1 MAAQA
6 SRFRLAS
13 KNLFLTYPQCDY
25 QLESFL
31 NNCKDLFKEENIIRM
46 VVARELH
53 EDGNPHIHAVISLGK
68 EFRTRDERMFD
79 DLVEPS
85 KHPNIISRI
94 KSMHA
99 TYKYV
104 TKDGNF
110 IVHPSDFDVKMFI
123 ELAEKKK
130 STRVEEVVRMI
141 KDGITMKEIDE
152 EMPTFVFTHRK
163 KIEEY
168 IELQATFTRQSER
181 VASLS
186 LKLNVRVDPL
196 YSTSAL
202 KFLAKWL
209 NKSVRQNIQRRHKQ
223 LWFVASAG
231 AGKTET
237 IRMLEEH
244 YKLSIYRPP
253 LDEEWFDDYQDGI
266 YDLILFDEY
275 KHQKKIQTL
284 NRLLS
289 NDITPL
295 SRRGKSP
302 VVKHDTLPVLIL
314 SNYTPAQAYSK
325 ASVGGTNPG
334 YLALIDRI
342 VVKQMEEGE
351 KVRLI
356 IQPEDVISD
365 EEIHPFFNQ

>member
-1 MAAQA
+1 MAAKK
-6 SRFRLAS
+6 FRLAS
-13 KNLFLTYPQCDY
+13 KNLFLTFSQCDY
-25 QLESFL
+25 PIADFL
-31 NNCKDLFKEENIIRM
+31 NNCKDLFKDEGIVRL

-53 EDGNPHIHAVISLGK
+53 EDGNPHIHAVISLEK

-79 DLVEPS
+79 DLVEPP
-85 KHPNIISRI
+85 KHPNIVSRI
-94 KSMHA
+94 KSMHG

-104 TKDGNF
+104 IKDGTYL
-110 IVHPSDFDVKMFI
+110 VHPEDFDVKMFI
-123 ELAEKKK
+123 DLAEKKK
-130 STRVEEVVRMI
+130 STKTEEVVRMI
-141 KDGITMKEIDE
+141 KDGITLKEIDSQL
-152 EMPTFVFTHRK
+152 PSFVFTHRR

-168 IELQATFTRQSER
+168 MELQNTFTQQSER
-181 VASLS
+181 INSLS

-196 YSTSAL
+196 HSTPAL
-202 KFLAKWL
+202 KFFAKWL
-209 NKSVRQNIQRRHKQ
+209 NKSIRQPIQRRHKQ
-223 LWFVASAG
+223 LWFVASGG

-253 LDEEWFDDYQDGI
+253 LDEDWFDDYQDGI

-275 KHQKKIQTL
+275 KAQKKIQVL

-289 NDITPL
+289 NDITAL
-295 SRRGKSP
+295 SRRGRSP

-314 SNYTPAQAYSK
+314 SNYTPAVAYRK
-325 ASVGGTNPG
+325 ASAGATNPG
-334 YLALIDRI
+334 YLALIDRLVI
-342 VVKQMEEGE
+342 KEMEEGE

-356 IQPEDVISD
+356 IQPDDVISD